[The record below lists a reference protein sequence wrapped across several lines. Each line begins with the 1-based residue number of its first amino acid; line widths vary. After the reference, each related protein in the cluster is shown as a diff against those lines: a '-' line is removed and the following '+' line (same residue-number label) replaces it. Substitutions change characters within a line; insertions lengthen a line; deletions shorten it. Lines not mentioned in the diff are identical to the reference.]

1 MTPACAIASGCRS
14 GLATSMASDRHARR
28 RLLPLTLITLGSV
41 LGFLAIFAVWANRQ
55 MLDTDNWTETSSELL
70 QDDEVRAQL
79 SNFLVDEL
87 YDNVDVQAELER
99 AAPPRL
105 EGLAGQA
112 AGALRPLAV
121 RGVDELLA
129 RPRAQAA
136 WEQANRRAH
145 QRLLQVVEDGG
156 GPSVSTAGGN
166 VTLNLTQLLT
176 SISEQLGV
184 GRRVVDQLPANAA
197 QLTVLQS
204 DELEL
209 AQDAVRYLKALAI
222 ALVVL
227 SLGLLAV
234 GVYLARGWRREALR
248 ACGLGLIA
256 AGAAALIARSLAG
269 GAVVGLAQTAA
280 VEPALANTWSIS
292 TSLLVEAAT
301 ATVVYGIVIVFAAW
315 LAGPTAW
322 ATATRRGLAPF
333 LQEPRFAY
341 GGLGAIVL
349 LLLAWGPTPALRK
362 PLPALLL
369 IALLVLGVE
378 ALRRKTHREFPHASR
393 AAALSS
399 LRGRL
404 WAMGSGTG
412 RPGTTD
418 GRDQLSELE
427 RLAALHER
435 GVLDDAEFESQKAR
449 VLA

>member
-1 MTPACAIASGCRS
+1 
-14 GLATSMASDRHARR
+14 MASDRHARR

-41 LGFLAIFAVWANRQ
+41 LAFLAIFAVWANRQ

-145 QRLLQVVEDGG
+145 KRLLQVVEDGG
-156 GPSVSTAGGN
+156 GASVSTAGGN
-166 VTLNLTQLLT
+166 VTLNLAQLLT

-197 QLTVLQS
+197 QLTVLKS

-222 ALVVL
+222 VLVVL

-269 GAVVGLAQTAA
+269 GAVVGLAKTAA

-301 ATVVYGIVIVFAAW
+301 ATLMYGIVIVFAAW

-333 LQEPRFAY
+333 LREPRFAY
-341 GGLGAIVL
+341 GGLGVIVL

-362 PLPALLL
+362 PLPALFL
-369 IALLVLGVE
+369 IALLALGVE
-378 ALRRKTHREFPHASR
+378 ALRRQTRREFPQASR

-399 LRGRL
+399 MRGRL
-404 WAMGSGTG
+404 SAMGSGTG
-412 RPGTTD
+412 RPGTTN

>member
-14 GLATSMASDRHARR
+14 GLATPMASDRPARR

-41 LGFLAIFAVWANRQ
+41 LAFLAIFAVWANRQ

-121 RGVDELLA
+121 RGADELLA

-145 QRLLQVVEDGG
+145 KRLLQVVEDGG
-156 GPSVSTAGGN
+156 GASVSTAGGN
-166 VTLNLTQLLT
+166 VTLNLTQMLT

-197 QLTVLQS
+197 QLTVLKS

-222 ALVVL
+222 VLVVL

-256 AGAAALIARSLAG
+256 AGAAALVARSLAG
-269 GAVVGLAQTAA
+269 GAVVGLAKTAA

-301 ATVVYGIVIVFAAW
+301 ATLLYGIVIVFAAW

-333 LQEPRFAY
+333 LREPRFAY
-341 GGLGAIVL
+341 GGLGVIVL

-362 PLPALLL
+362 PLPALILIGLL
-369 IALLVLGVE
+369 ALGVE
-378 ALRRKTHREFPHASR
+378 ALRRQTRREFPHASR

-399 LRGRL
+399 MRGRL
-404 WAMGSGTG
+404 SAMGSGTG
-412 RPGTTD
+412 RPGTTN
-418 GRDQLSELE
+418 GRDRLSELE

>member
-1 MTPACAIASGCRS
+1 
-14 GLATSMASDRHARR
+14 MASDRHARR

-41 LGFLAIFAVWANRQ
+41 LAFLAIFAVWANRQ

-70 QDDEVRAQL
+70 EDDEVRAQL

-87 YDNVDVQAELER
+87 YANVDVQAELER

-112 AGALRPLAV
+112 AGALRPLAI

-145 QRLLQVVEDGG
+145 KRLLQVVEDGG
-156 GPSVSTAGGN
+156 GASVSTAGGN

-184 GRRVVDQLPANAA
+184 GRRVVEQLPANAA
-197 QLTVLQS
+197 QLTVLKS

-209 AQDAVRYLKALAI
+209 AQDAVRYLKAVAI
-222 ALVVL
+222 VLVVL

-248 ACGLGLIA
+248 ACGIGLIA

-301 ATVVYGIVIVFAAW
+301 ATLVYGIVIVLAAW
-315 LAGPTAW
+315 LAGPTGW

-333 LQEPRFAY
+333 LHEPRFAY

-369 IALLVLGVE
+369 IALLALGVE

-393 AAALSS
+393 AAALNS

-404 WAMGSGTG
+404 SAMGSGTG
-412 RPGTTD
+412 RPGTTN